1 MAVFLYWFIRPF
13 CKHFSEIVSVYLFL
27 VDSKL
32 IKSKFTSNLKTFF
45 FALRW
50 LWKMYMLPQKQQV
63 LMVAQSLLIERSSF
77 WVAKNKWNF
86 WHALS
91 TLFGRSKKLLDLC
104 PFQRNKNNKTEI
116 FVGLISVAARERN
129 LLLFLFCEEQNFWPK
144 KKQEKKITWIFDID
158 GVKVAHSL
166 GR

>member
-86 WHALS
+86 WACIIKTFLGEAKNS
-91 TLFGRSKKLLDLC
+91 LIFVLFNETKTTKQKFSLAWYRLLQEKETYYYFFFVKSKTFDQKKNKKKKL
-104 PFQRNKNNKTEI
+104 PGFS
-116 FVGLISVAARERN
+116 ISMV
-129 LLLFLFCEEQNFWPK
+129 
-144 KKQEKKITWIFDID
+144 
-158 GVKVAHSL
+158 
-166 GR
+166 